1 MRTCCQWHD
10 GPSCG
15 RDEADALEDFTTP
28 IGSGAEVSTQLILAD
43 DRARDLDARL
53 AGLDQHRSSAWARIA
68 GRESR

>member
-1 MRTCCQWHD
+1 MSTGNPR
-10 GPSCG
+10 PSG
-15 RDEADALEDFTTP
+15 R
-28 IGSGAEVSTQLILAD
+28 GEVNTQLILAD